1 MHSLMHGL
9 GSVAPLVDGHLNFLS
24 SMETLC
30 SWHKCFTKKISQMKC
45 IVNLNLTNPSMC
57 IFDLLSQPYFGQV
70 WGWSPTLGKSED
82 LESFGTPECSELD
95 SKAQNTSHWG
105 VLGVIGK
112 VLKRRYRKCPRIV
125 DLDICSPSYGQKIW
139 LPTTK
144 SRESTRSR
152 WPIRECDTPLERYR
166 RGLQLRFIP
175 RRDPRSGRGVMP
187 SQSPGS
193 PEPGHVGG
201 FRDSNLGVPGIC
213 VIWMWVRRSIAEYT
227 IGSMVVAYSR
237 ARGVVC
243 PSESEC
249 PWLVPTPKGPWMDSN
264 QLVLVCDAGSC
275 NLKAWS
281 LPSLIPGL
289 PTRPSTPF

>member
-1 MHSLMHGL
+1 MPSHSRF
-9 GSVAPLVDGHLNFLS
+9 GHL
-24 SMETLC
+24 
-30 SWHKCFTKKISQMKC
+30 
-45 IVNLNLTNPSMC
+45 
-57 IFDLLSQPYFGQV
+57 QPKLWAKEG
-70 WGWSPTLGKSED
+70 P
-82 LESFGTPECSELD
+82 
-95 SKAQNTSHWG
+95 G
-105 VLGVIGK
+105 VKLAV
-112 VLKRRYRKCPRIV
+112 
-125 DLDICSPSYGQKIW
+125 W

-152 WPIRECDTPLERYR
+152 CPIRECDTPLERSR

-193 PEPGHVGG
+193 PELGHLGG
-201 FRDSNLGVPGIC
+201 FRDSNLGVPGIWA
-213 VIWMWVRRSIAEYT
+213 IWMWVRQSVAEYT
-227 IGSMVVAYSR
+227 IGSMVMAYSQ

-249 PWLVPTPKGPWMDSN
+249 PWLVPTPKGPRMNSN

-275 NLKAWS
+275 NLKVWS